1 MKRKFLIPLAK
12 SRVYDPLSFLQT
24 PRSQIGLKVNVL
36 KVNVFGWIRRC
47 ILRSRLN
54 KNQLYLPQQ
63 RDEALPEYPLFGH
76 VLQGFNQYPGV
87 RPVGGIRAPELPGV
101 ELVDFSL
108 VQYMY

>member
-1 MKRKFLIPLAK
+1 MTRSPSYKHRMN
-12 SRVYDPLSFLQT
+12 
-24 PRSQIGLKVNVL
+24 SQIGL

-47 ILRSRLN
+47 RSRSRLN

-87 RPVGGIRAPELPGV
+87 RPVGGICAPELPGV
-101 ELVDFSL
+101 ELVDFGL

>member
-12 SRVYDPLSFLQT
+12 SRVYDPLPFLQT
-24 PRSQIGLKVNVL
+24 RRSQIGLKVNVL
-36 KVNVFGWIRRC
+36 KVNVFGWILRC
-47 ILRSRLN
+47 RSRSRLN

-76 VLQGFNQYPGV
+76 VLQGFDQYPGV
-87 RPVGGIRAPELPGV
+87 RPVGGICAPELPGV
-101 ELVDFSL
+101 ELVDFGL

>member
-24 PRSQIGLKVNVL
+24 PRSQIGLKVD
-36 KVNVFGWIRRC
+36 VFGWIRRC
-47 ILRSRLN
+47 KSRSRLN

-87 RPVGGIRAPELPGV
+87 RLVGGICAPELPGV
-101 ELVDFSL
+101 ELVDFGL